1 MVVFVDHF
9 KMMIKTAAKVKNSL
23 LFCCVMRKI
32 GICSK
37 LFKTYKSNDPYSEGK
52 KAKAMPMPIC
62 HAQNSLSRLTFSH
75 TSFKTRKR
83 VN

>member
-37 LFKTYKSNDPYSEGK
+37 LFKTYKSNDPYSEGEK
-52 KAKAMPMPIC
+52 GKGNAYAYMPCPKFLI
-62 HAQNSLSRLTFSH
+62 
-75 TSFKTRKR
+75 
-83 VN
+83 